1 VGSPAQRLSAIHAK
15 ADVYLLSRDNV
26 AWFYDAVK
34 GKPEFDM
41 LVVDESS
48 SFKNPKSKRF
58 KALRKMQPL
67 FSKIVLLTG
76 TPSPNGL
83 LDLWSQVYLIDR
95 GERLGKTLTAYR
107 DGFFNPDKRN
117 GHIVYSYK
125 LKPNADVRINAA
137 ISDVCMSMKS
147 EDYLDIPELIEND
160 VLVELQDNLME
171 RYKEFEKEK
180 IMEIIESDGEITA
193 MNAAALANK
202 LLQFANGAIYDEDRN
217 VHEVHELKLDACEEL
232 IEAAQGRPVLI
243 ARTYQHDRDRLLRR
257 LKAYD
262 PVELSG
268 DKDVDDWNAGK
279 IKVLIM
285 HPASGGHGLNL
296 QDGGNQIIWFGQ
308 TWSLELW
315 QQLNKR
321 LHRQG
326 QSQRVVVNKIIAEGT
341 IDQDVVKAIEKKAQ
355 GQDGL
360 MAALKSRLKKYEQF
374 VK

>member
-1 VGSPAQRLSAIHAK
+1 
-15 ADVYLLSRDNV
+15 
-26 AWFYDAVK
+26 
-34 GKPEFDM
+34 
-41 LVVDESS
+41 
-48 SFKNPKSKRF
+48 
-58 KALRKMQPL
+58 
-67 FSKIVLLTG
+67 
-76 TPSPNGL
+76 
-83 LDLWSQVYLIDR
+83 
-95 GERLGKTLTAYR
+95 
-107 DGFFNPDKRN
+107 
-117 GHIVYSYK
+117 
-125 LKPNADVRINAA
+125 
-137 ISDVCMSMKS
+137 
-147 EDYLDIPELIEND
+147 
-160 VLVELQDNLME
+160 
-171 RYKEFEKEK
+171 
-180 IMEIIESDGEITA
+180 